1 MNYYRIQILLKV
13 VLAISL
19 GIFALVVGFNNIL
32 SAQSNYPFVAHVL
45 SMDTMQPWFNG
56 SDALFARAITN
67 TNIHFGAY
75 ILIICAEILLA
86 VLFFLSAFFLIK
98 SLFVKNV
105 KYLMVGKAFFIIAAM
120 VGLLLWYL
128 GFSVIGGEYF
138 SMWANKFDG
147 LHQSYTFSTFILLTT
162 IFVQTPEVKEY
173 S

>member
-1 MNYYRIQILLKV
+1 
-13 VLAISL
+13 
-19 GIFALVVGFNNIL
+19 
-32 SAQSNYPFVAHVL
+32 
-45 SMDTMQPWFNG
+45 
-56 SDALFARAITN
+56 
-67 TNIHFGAY
+67 
-75 ILIICAEILLA
+75 
-86 VLFFLSAFFLIK
+86 
-98 SLFVKNV
+98 
-105 KYLMVGKAFFIIAAM
+105 MVGKAFFIIAAM